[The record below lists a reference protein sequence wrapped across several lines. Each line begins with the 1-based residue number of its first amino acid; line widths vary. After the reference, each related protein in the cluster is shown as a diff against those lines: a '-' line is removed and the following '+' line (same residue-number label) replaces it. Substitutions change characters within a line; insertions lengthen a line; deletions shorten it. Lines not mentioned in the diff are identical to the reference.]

1 MAIGT
6 AFMIQVESFSR
17 AAMPY
22 MHLSYGVCKTGNL
35 LAIGAHHLEITWLN
49 PMSCDNC
56 ILYLILLRRSR
67 VSWCKLANGETAI

>member
-49 PMSCDNC
+49 PICLVTTVYY
-56 ILYLILLRRSR
+56 I
-67 VSWCKLANGETAI
+67 